1 VSTTAITVVL
11 LQNSMDLWSGECGS
25 HSGMWATTSEVGNDV
40 YRMQLSGV
48 TEVTGQ
54 VDCEPMTSLL
64 IRTDSEVGFMSVEC
78 LACFIGI
85 QNCLSIYKSVLVKQ

>member
-1 VSTTAITVVL
+1 MSTTAVTVVL

-40 YRMQLSGV
+40 YRVQLSGV

-54 VDCEPMTSLL
+54 EDCEPTTSLL

-78 LACFIGI
+78 LACFISI